1 MNVIVNQSEVPKVQ
15 HLYLANERIVALL
28 LEENDRI
35 YDIKVFKCSVWY
47 LK

>member
-15 HLYLANERIVALL
+15 HLYLAYERIVALL

-35 YDIKVFKCSVWY
+35 YDFN
-47 LK
+47 